1 MANED
6 DNQSQSAAEIQTK
19 SPFAPACAPGRS
31 NSALVDHHSLLS
43 EFGNRFARFAEAF
56 ATHALQYCLV
66 FCKLDIRVLHDLHA
80 VSPGISE
87 LHPSPWQDF
96 GAGFLHLLSH
106 LLLVVYHEATM
117 ALFVWRLSPTF
128 GESNELIAHVDEG
141 HLRAP
146 PPKREFEQ
154 AAIERKRLFDVP
166 DLQGHVVHADE
177 PCFATQILYHFHDIT
192 SGIGANVKWSAGR
205 ATVLH
210 SPGDCAAHQV
220 IRGPKVPT
228 DGSWGPEVRPLEC
241 DHCPRSSSRRTP
253 SEEAP
258 APVVFGDIVFGIR
271 RMCVSP
277 RRACDRD
284 QHECLELIMDT

>member
-31 NSALVDHHSLLS
+31 NSALVDHHSLPG

-96 GAGFLHLLSH
+96 GAGFLQLLSH

-128 GESNELIAHVDEG
+128 GEGNELIAHVDEG

-154 AAIERKRLFDVP
+154 AAIERKRRFDVP
-166 DLQGHVVHADE
+166 DLKGHVVHADE

-192 SGIGANVKWSAGR
+192 SGLGANVKWSAGR
-205 ATVLH
+205 ATCSIRQATVLLIRLYAGQKFRQMAAGV
-210 SPGDCAAHQV
+210 PG
-220 IRGPKVPT
+220 
-228 DGSWGPEVRPLEC
+228 VRPLDC
-241 DHCPRSSSRRTP
+241 DHCPRSLRR
-253 SEEAP
+253 
-258 APVVFGDIVFGIR
+258 IR
-271 RMCVSP
+271 R
-277 RRACDRD
+277 
-284 QHECLELIMDT
+284 